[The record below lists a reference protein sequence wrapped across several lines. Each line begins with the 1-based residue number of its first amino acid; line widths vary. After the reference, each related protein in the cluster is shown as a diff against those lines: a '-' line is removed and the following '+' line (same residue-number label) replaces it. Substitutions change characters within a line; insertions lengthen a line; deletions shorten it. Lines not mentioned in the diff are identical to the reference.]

1 MAKTIFKIFIILTL
15 IKYNKAII
23 GFNCGSADPAVKT
36 YSLVDT
42 GECDF
47 HEEDLQVSNVT
58 IELLQLAEFKT
69 NHVIQCKIEIRR
81 TIYHCGM
88 FSHLGPVENGL
99 QEYLYDVSTEQCKFI
114 HDTGIFKYDNF
125 HTIANI
131 KKMKL
136 KQ

>member
-23 GFNCGSADPAVKT
+23 GFNCGSADPVVKT

-47 HEEDLQVSNVT
+47 HEEDLRVSNVT
-58 IELLQLAEFKT
+58 TELLQLAEFKT

-81 TIYHCGM
+81 TIYHFGM
-88 FSHLGPVENGL
+88 FSHLGPVETGL
-99 QEYLYDVSTEQCKFI
+99 QQYLYDVSTKQCKFI

-131 KKMKL
+131 KKK
-136 KQ
+136 K